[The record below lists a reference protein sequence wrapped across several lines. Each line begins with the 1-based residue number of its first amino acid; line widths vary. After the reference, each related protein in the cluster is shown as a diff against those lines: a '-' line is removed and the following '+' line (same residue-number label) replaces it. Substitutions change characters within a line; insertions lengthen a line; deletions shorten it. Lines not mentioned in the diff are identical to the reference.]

1 VKIEDIRLRTSA
13 SSEATYFFETSSY
26 DLNST
31 FNSMISNVNIKNS
44 SLMFLKLGG
53 VTNQNPLGLTKT
65 FTLDRI
71 FISSISSPTI
81 TSLINFENIDTS
93 EDLVI

>member
-1 VKIEDIRLRTSA
+1 
-13 SSEATYFFETSSY
+13 
-26 DLNST
+26 
-31 FNSMISNVNIKNS
+31 
-44 SLMFLKLGG
+44 MFLKLGG